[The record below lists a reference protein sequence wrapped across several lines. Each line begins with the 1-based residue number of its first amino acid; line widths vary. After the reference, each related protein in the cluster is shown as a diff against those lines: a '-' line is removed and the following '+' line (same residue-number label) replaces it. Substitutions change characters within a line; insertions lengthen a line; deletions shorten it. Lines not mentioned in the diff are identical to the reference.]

1 LPWGRQQML
10 VSYRITMGR
19 WSIAGPAHAGPG
31 PWERLPPNAAA
42 QKGQRLLASYRE
54 PAPLR
59 ALPHNCLERAVLQY
73 ELERFNLVEAVAR
86 DLLELT
92 DHGGGWMVE
101 LEAYWLSEEAKQQQ
115 PPGKVH
121 ARIKAC
127 EPLCRA
133 YENLIREVVG
143 PHLLSAYN
151 ESWQTELG
159 AEAVFEPETTVLYQF
174 PPTLRIFCSA
184 TRSSASVPRANGA
197 PSTVTSQPHL
207 RDELAA
213 STEYK
218 ALGRLHNDAQYGHQ
232 PGEVNFW
239 LPLTRLAAANT
250 LWAES
255 EEGRGDFHPFLLDEI
270 GYPQRHENE
279 EPLHEGSSCK
289 GLLLRPCQEGCR
301 PSAATLLP
309 IQRFHG
315 VLCRHQTQRN
325 SSGRTRVSLDF
336 RCAPKSA
343 FDAEWKLPGVL
354 HRHEMREIS
363 FESSLVCSPIA
374 H

>member
-1 LPWGRQQML
+1 
-10 VSYRITMGR
+10 MGAPTATGELHEDDGQVEHSR
-19 WSIAGPAHAGPG
+19 AGARSRAR
-31 PWERLPPNAAA
+31 ERLPPKAAA
-42 QKGQRLLASYRE
+42 QKGQRLLARYRE

-59 ALPHNCLERAVLQY
+59 ALPRGCLERAVLQY

-92 DHGGGWMVE
+92 DHGGGWMAE

-121 ARIKAC
+121 ARIRAC
-127 EPLCRA
+127 EPLCLA

-143 PHLLSAYN
+143 PHLLSACN
-151 ESWQTELG
+151 EGWQATLG
-159 AEAVFEPETTVLYQF
+159 DEAVFEPETTVLYQF

-184 TRSSASVPRANGA
+184 TRSGACVLNGA
-197 PSTVTSQPHL
+197 PSTVESQPRL
-207 RDELAA
+207 GDELAA

-270 GYPQRHENE
+270 GYPQWLENQ
-279 EPLHEGSSCK
+279 EPVHNESSCE
-289 GLLLRPCQEGCR
+289 GVLLQPHREGCK
-301 PSAATLLP
+301 PQAATLLP

-343 FDAEWKLPGVL
+343 FDADWKLPGVL

-363 FESSLVCSPIA
+363 FEPSLVSSRGA
-374 H
+374 R